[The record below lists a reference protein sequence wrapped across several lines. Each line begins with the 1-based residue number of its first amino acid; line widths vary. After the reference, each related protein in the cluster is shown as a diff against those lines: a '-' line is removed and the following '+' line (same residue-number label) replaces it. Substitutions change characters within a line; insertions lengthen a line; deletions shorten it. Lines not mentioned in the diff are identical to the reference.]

1 VTQQQPGA
9 ADELIAANVRR
20 LREHAA
26 MSQAA
31 LAQAMSD
38 QGHGWHQQ
46 TVYKVENGTRPLRA
60 AELLAVAAILNVGL
74 DRFTWTGAEAN
85 GTALVYDA
93 AATLR
98 ARRYELILATR
109 ALLAARG
116 RAERILAT
124 SAASEY
130 QRVREACAELA
141 ADLEECD
148 PDGAVDEGIARHE
161 SPEEED

>member
-1 VTQQQPGA
+1 MLHQHRIEVVQRLVPHRKTCLDSCAADVRQQHHIVQIEQCGRHIGLVDEHVQPGPGQPTA
-9 ADELIAANVRR
+9 G
-20 LREHAA
+20 
-26 MSQAA
+26 
-31 LAQAMSD
+31 D
-38 QGHGWHQQ
+38 QLHQR
-46 TVYKVENGTRPLRA
+46 V
-60 AELLAVAAILNVGL
+60 
-74 DRFTWTGAEAN
+74 
-85 GTALVYDA
+85 LVYDA